1 MTLEFNDFFV
11 QAFARVMAQRLRPGP
26 RYLVTAAFHP
36 MTTLEW
42 GAMEDERPMTSFAS
56 CFAVID
62 DFGSLVQ
69 VTPWK

>member
-11 QAFARVMAQRLRPGP
+11 AAFARVLAQRLRTEP
-26 RYLVTAAFHP
+26 RYLVTASLAP
-36 MTTLEW
+36 MVTLEW
-42 GAMEDERPMTSFAS
+42 GPLWSEEPLGSFAS
-56 CFAVID
+56 CYAVID